1 MGLLLVGE
9 NGPRERFG
17 GVLVPVVAGEQQHAT
32 VEAVEA
38 GVHGERALL
47 DDVRD
52 LAALRAVTIDTDAVA
67 ALGDDGRLDAHL
79 VEKGVGGPH
88 VVADGAL

>member
-1 MGLLLVGE
+1 MLVI
-9 NGPRERFG
+9 
-17 GVLVPVVAGEQQHAT
+17 AGEQQHAT

-38 GVHGERALL
+38 GVHGERAFL

-52 LAALRAVTIDTDAVA
+52 LAALRAVAIDTDAVA
-67 ALGDDGRLDAHL
+67 ALGDDGRLNAHFGK
-79 VEKGVGGPH
+79 KGVGGPH